1 MASLKRWLDLKRHP
15 WKAPQHRNMKAWK
28 ADKAQQSILYAY
40 DSLPERAVVLDIG
53 GFEGG
58 WSDIVLASCPTATIH
73 IFEPHPVFAER
84 LRSKYQGSADIHVH
98 EFAMGHQP
106 GRLPLSDA
114 GDASTSFGSTGTQ
127 DYDAEIRPVSEFFQA
142 SGLGAVSLAKINIE
156 GGEYDLLPGMIDSG
170 VIGQIDRLQIQFHL
184 FDPAWVAA
192 RDAIR
197 DRLSETHTC
206 NWCYPFV
213 WEEWRLKT

>member
-1 MASLKRWLDLKRHP
+1 MASLKRWLDQKRHP
-15 WKAPQHRNMKAWK
+15 WKEPGHTGMKAWK
-28 ADKAQQSILYAY
+28 ADKAQHSHLYTY

-58 WSDIVLASCPTATIH
+58 WSDIILARCPTATIH

-84 LRSKYQGSADIHVH
+84 LRAKFQGNSDIHVY
-98 EFAMGHQP
+98 EFAIGSKQD
-106 GRLPLSDA
+106 RLSLSDS
-114 GDASTSFGSTGTQ
+114 GDASSSFGSDGTQ
-127 DYDAEIRPVSEFFQA
+127 GYDAEIRPVSEFFEA
-142 SGLGAVSLAKINIE
+142 GNLKTIDLAKINIE

-184 FDPAWVAA
+184 FDPSLVAE

-197 DRLSETHTC
+197 ERLSETHTC
-206 NWCYPFV
+206 AWCYPFV
-213 WEEWRLKT
+213 WEEWRLK